1 MMNILYLH
9 GLMSSNKS
17 QKTEWLN
24 EEHVVH
30 NPVLN
35 YKEDSKTIFKD
46 LELLCKENNINII
59 IGSSMGGYLGF
70 HLSNKFNI
78 PSLLFNPSLEKNN
91 IVKPE
96 ITDIVENSNIL
107 HTVILGKNDDVV
119 IPEKTIKF
127 LESKRVNF
135 VHFFESNGHRTPLNI
150 FKKHFLLKT
159 S

>member
-1 MMNILYLH
+1 MNILYLH

-17 QKTEWLN
+17 QKTEWLK
-24 EEHVVH
+24 EKHVVF
-30 NPVLN
+30 NPILN

-46 LELLCKENNINII
+46 LELLCEENNIELI
-59 IGSSMGGYLGF
+59 IGSSMGGYLGY
-70 HLSNKFNI
+70 HLSNKFNV

-96 ITDIVENSNIL
+96 IIEVVENRNIL
-107 HTVILGKNDDVV
+107 HTVVLGKNDDVV
-119 IPEKTIKF
+119 IPEQTIKL
-127 LESKRVNF
+127 LENRRANF
-135 VHFFESNGHRTPLNI
+135 VHFFESNGHRTPLEI